1 MEELIDILEEINPD
15 VDYETCDTLIDDG
28 YLDSFAIVSLVGE
41 LNDTFDIEISP
52 ADIIPENFNSAA
64 AMWAMIQNLSE

>member
-52 ADIIPENFNSAA
+52 ADIIPENFNSA
-64 AMWAMIQNLSE
+64 

>member
-52 ADIIPENFNSAA
+52 ADIIPENINSAA

>member
-52 ADIIPENFNSAA
+52 ADIIPENFNSAK
-64 AMWAMIQNLSE
+64 NLCGL